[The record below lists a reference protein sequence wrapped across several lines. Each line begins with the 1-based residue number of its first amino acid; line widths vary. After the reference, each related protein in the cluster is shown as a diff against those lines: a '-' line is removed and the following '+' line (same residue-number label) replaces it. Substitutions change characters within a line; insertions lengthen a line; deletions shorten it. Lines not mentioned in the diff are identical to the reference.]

1 MYCRWS
7 FGVLLYELF
16 TLANGMQ
23 YMVAPCDKNEFR
35 EWLLL
40 GNRFHRP
47 PYATEKM

>member
-16 TLANGMQ
+16 TLTNGMHNI
-23 YMVAPCDKNEFR
+23 AASDDEHEFR

-40 GNRFHRP
+40 GNRFGRP
-47 PYATEKM
+47 PHATEKM